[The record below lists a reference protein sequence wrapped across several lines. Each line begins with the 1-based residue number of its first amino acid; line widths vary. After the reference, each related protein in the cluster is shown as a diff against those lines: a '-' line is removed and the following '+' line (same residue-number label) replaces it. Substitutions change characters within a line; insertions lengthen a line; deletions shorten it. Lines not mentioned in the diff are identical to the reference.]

1 MTKNYKRKDILM
13 KEVKRN
19 YKDGIFRML
28 FDNEDKIRELYNAI
42 SGSNYSKDVEVEI
55 VTLKDV
61 IVGDLKNDLAFIID
75 GKLIVLIEHQATLN
89 PNMPLRMLC
98 YLAKEYEKK
107 YFKRSGSIYSNRQ
120 LKIPT
125 PELYVF
131 YNGDERLNKTKLKLS
146 DAYLKKCDKLS
157 VEVVVEVIDVNYE
170 KGEELVKRSE
180 TLAGYSYLVHLIRE
194 KKNAG
199 IDEDR
204 IAEDVIKECMSQG
217 ILVDFLHRYGG
228 EIVSFLCDELTRE
241 ECLAIRAQEGYELGL
256 ERGIEQGLE
265 QGIQQ
270 GLEQGLERGLEQ
282 GLEQGLQQGLQE
294 GLAKGLAEGLEQGV
308 LEEKYNT
315 ARLMKNSGELTE
327 KIALY
332 TGLDVK
338 EIEKI

>member
-1 MTKNYKRKDILM
+1 
-13 KEVKRN
+13 
-19 YKDGIFRML
+19 
-28 FDNEDKIRELYNAI
+28 
-42 SGSNYSKDVEVEI
+42 
-55 VTLKDV
+55 
-61 IVGDLKNDLAFIID
+61 
-75 GKLIVLIEHQATLN
+75 
-89 PNMPLRMLC
+89 
-98 YLAKEYEKK
+98 
-107 YFKRSGSIYSNRQ
+107 
-120 LKIPT
+120 
-125 PELYVF
+125 
-131 YNGDERLNKTKLKLS
+131 
-146 DAYLKKCDKLS
+146 
-157 VEVVVEVIDVNYE
+157 
-170 KGEELVKRSE
+170 
-180 TLAGYSYLVHLIRE
+180 
-194 KKNAG
+194 
-199 IDEDR
+199 
-204 IAEDVIKECMSQG
+204 
-217 ILVDFLHRYGG
+217 GG